1 MKLHKGLF
9 ASFLVML
16 MTIFSCSEES
26 VLTANAEREIGN
38 ADDSGIK
45 LTVEI
50 AAPIT
55 RTVRPMITKYTV
67 ELQIGNGSTEEESED
82 SSWNTMISRTLNAHN
97 TSTTFTNISIANYRI
112 VVSGYD
118 KNNKKILEGISN
130 ISATDFGSSNLL
142 SQVEVTDYFGESTN
156 NGTGSITFNLYGL
169 ENFYTENINIIMKL
183 TKAGSS
189 GNNSSGNGSSMDD
202 SSEVKI
208 NLAYEKQTQIF
219 SGTNSTI
226 NSGSYIITCEN
237 NLGFNLVQD
246 PLVNIY
252 AGATTEINW
261 TFNYNKDN
269 VSSDT
274 TLKNIKIPVWKV
286 PVNYNSESSAEVTN
300 CAGYI
305 SANAL
310 FAKPTFIAGKYVSSA
325 YDSNNDLWILTK
337 DSSSTYYITNSNS
350 NSNKPLDFDNTRIK
364 LVDFTF
370 TQVDES
376 EKILFLD
383 IFDNTC
389 KIYSLD
395 KNSISNNVTGNTS
408 YNVSITGIDT
418 LSGYNFTAVTA
429 NGSDVY
435 IAASSTTTT
444 TENQSTVGAVSVY
457 KGDLLSNNVNG
468 ITFTELKVVDDN
480 EKTLGEDLVGRFK
493 FNNFTIPTCF
503 RVTDMYF
510 DDSDSALYITAGALC
525 LNVDSDSGAKISSSF
540 GGLFKYTVDN
550 SGNATHTYDTGI
562 ANSMVKDE
570 YRDVLS
576 VPRCIVPVENAL
588 YIVDSGFCG
597 TVVNGVISEAPTKCN
612 RICVINDKNKLGDF
626 EITDLHDSADFDF
639 SRIMN
644 AFNTNDSNGYCW
656 SF

>member
-1 MKLHKGLF
+1 MKLHKSLF
-9 ASFLVML
+9 AAFLVML

-26 VLTANAEREIGN
+26 VLTANAEREIGS

-130 ISATDFGSSNLL
+130 ISETDFGSSNLL

-219 SGTNSTI
+219 SGTNGTI

-310 FAKPTFIAGKYVSSA
+310 FAKPTFIDAGEYVSSA

-337 DSSSTYYITNSNS
+337 DSSSNYYITNSNS
-350 NSNKPLDFDNTRIK
+350 KNQLNFNNTAIK

-389 KIYSLD
+389 KIYSSSAFALSENKFTD
-395 KNSISNNVTGNTS
+395 ILIHLNMDNNLTP
-408 YNVSITGIDT
+408 
-418 LSGYNFTAVTA
+418 TAVTA
-429 NGSDVY
+429 NGNDVY
-435 IAASSTTTT
+435 IAATISNDSPA
-444 TENQSTVGAVSVY
+444 VGVY
-457 KGDLLSNNVNG
+457 KGDLSSNNGNG
-468 ITFTELKVVDDN
+468 IAFTELKVADDN
-480 EKTLGEDLVGRFK
+480 NGKTLGEDLVGRF
-493 FNNFTIPTCF
+493 NSFTIPTCF

-510 DDSDSALYITAGALC
+510 GDSALYIIAGALC
-525 LNVDSDSGAKISSSF
+525 LNHGSDSGKISSSF

-562 ANSMVKDE
+562 ANSMVNSK
-570 YRDVLS
+570 YSDVLS

-597 TVVNGVISEAPTKCN
+597 TADESGEMKVTGKCN
-612 RICVINDKNKLGDF
+612 RICVFSNRNELNTSTKF
-626 EITDLHDSADFDF
+626 TVTDLHDLADFDF
-639 SRIMN
+639 SGIMN
-644 AFNTNDSNGYCW
+644 VFNTNDNSGYYCW

>member
-1 MKLHKGLF
+1 MKLHKSLF
-9 ASFLVML
+9 AAFLVML

-26 VLTANAEREIGN
+26 VLTANAEREIGS

-50 AAPIT
+50 TAPIT

-82 SSWNTMISRTLNAHN
+82 NSWNTMISRTLNAHN

-130 ISATDFGSSNLL
+130 ISETDFGSSNLL

-156 NGTGSITFNLYGL
+156 NGTGSIIFNLYGL

-183 TKAGSS
+183 TKAGSG
-189 GNNSSGNGSSMDD
+189 GNSTGNSNNVTLNYN
-202 SSEVKI
+202 SENK
-208 NLAYEKQTQIF
+208 IF
-219 SGTNSTI
+219 SGTMDNVS
-226 NSGSYIITCEN
+226 SGSYIITCGN
-237 NLGFNLVQD
+237 NLGVNLVQD

-252 AGATTEINW
+252 DGATTEINW

-310 FAKPTFIAGKYVSSA
+310 FAKPTFIDAGEYVSSA

-337 DSSSTYYITNSNS
+337 DSSSNYYINNSNS
-350 NSNKPLDFDNTRIK
+350 KNQLDFGNTGIK

-370 TQVDES
+370 TQVDGS
-376 EKILFLD
+376 EKILFLGIFDGACRIYNLSDLSKNEFTD
-383 IFDNTC
+383 IFIHLNMDNNLTP
-389 KIYSLD
+389 
-395 KNSISNNVTGNTS
+395 
-408 YNVSITGIDT
+408 
-418 LSGYNFTAVTA
+418 TAVTVKD
-429 NGSDVY
+429 NDVY

-444 TENQSTVGAVSVY
+444 TEQSTVGAVSVY
-457 KGDLLSNNVNG
+457 KGDLLSNNENG
-468 ITFTELKVVDDN
+468 ITFTELKVADDN
-480 EKTLGEDLVGRFK
+480 NGKTLGEDLVGRFN
-493 FNNFTIPTCF
+493 FNIPTCF

-510 DDSDSALYITAGALC
+510 DDSALYITAGALC
-525 LNVDSDSGAKISSSF
+525 LNVGSDKISSSF

-562 ANSMVKDE
+562 AISMVKDE

-597 TVVNGVISEAPTKCN
+597 TESGEMKVTGKCN
-612 RICVINDKNKLGDF
+612 RICVFSNRNELNTSNTSTKF
-626 EITDLHDSADFDF
+626 TVTDLHDSADFDF
-639 SRIMN
+639 SGIMN
-644 AFNTNDSNGYCW
+644 VFNTNDNNGYCW

>member
-1 MKLHKGLF
+1 MKLHKSLF
-9 ASFLVML
+9 AAFLVML

-26 VLTANAEREIGN
+26 VLTANAEREIGS

-130 ISATDFGSSNLL
+130 ISETDFGSSNLL

-237 NLGFNLVQD
+237 NLGFNLVWD

-310 FAKPTFIAGKYVSSA
+310 FAKPTFIDAGEYVSSA

-337 DSSSTYYITNSNS
+337 DSSSNYYITNSNS
-350 NSNKPLDFDNTRIK
+350 NSNKQLNFGNAGIK

-370 TQVDES
+370 TQVDGS
-376 EKILFLD
+376 EKILFLGIFNGACRIYNLSDLSKNEFTD
-383 IFDNTC
+383 IFIHLNMDNNLTP
-389 KIYSLD
+389 
-395 KNSISNNVTGNTS
+395 
-408 YNVSITGIDT
+408 
-418 LSGYNFTAVTA
+418 TAVTVKD
-429 NGSDVY
+429 NDVY

-444 TENQSTVGAVSVY
+444 EQSTVGAVSVY
-457 KGDLLSNNVNG
+457 KGDLLSNNENG
-468 ITFTELKVVDDN
+468 ITFTELKVADDN
-480 EKTLGEDLVGRFK
+480 NGKTLGEDLVGRF
-493 FNNFTIPTCF
+493 NDFTIPTCF

-550 SGNATHTYDTGI
+550 NGNATHTYDTGI

-597 TVVNGVISEAPTKCN
+597 TVDESDEMKVTGKCN
-612 RICVINDKNKLGDF
+612 RICVFSNRNELNTSTKF
-626 EITDLHDSADFDF
+626 TVTDLHDLADFDF
-639 SRIMN
+639 SGIMN
-644 AFNTNDSNGYCW
+644 VFNTNDNNGYCW

>member
-1 MKLHKGLF
+1 MKLHKSLF
-9 ASFLVML
+9 AAFLVML

-26 VLTANAEREIGN
+26 VLTANAEREIGS

-50 AAPIT
+50 TAPIT

-82 SSWNTMISRTLNAHN
+82 NSWNTMISRTLNAHN

-130 ISATDFGSSNLL
+130 ISETDFGSSNLL

-156 NGTGSITFNLYGL
+156 NGTGSIIFNLYGL
-169 ENFYTENINIIMKL
+169 ENFNTKNTSITMEL
-183 TKAGSS
+183 TKADS
-189 GNNSSGNGSSMDD
+189 GGNSTGNSNNVTLNYN
-202 SSEVKI
+202 SETK
-208 NLAYEKQTQIF
+208 IF
-219 SGTNSTI
+219 SGTVDNVS
-226 NSGSYIITCEN
+226 SGSYIITCGN
-237 NLGFNLVQD
+237 NLGVNLVQD

-310 FAKPTFIAGKYVSSA
+310 FAKPTFIDAGEYVSSA
-325 YDSNNDLWILTK
+325 YDSNNNLWILTK
-337 DSSSTYYITNSNS
+337 DSSSNYYITNSNS
-350 NSNKPLDFDNTRIK
+350 NSKNQLNFNNTAIK

-383 IFDNTC
+383 IDNTC
-389 KIYSLD
+389 KIYSSSAFALSENKFTDILIYLD
-395 KNSISNNVTGNTS
+395 MDNLTP
-408 YNVSITGIDT
+408 
-418 LSGYNFTAVTA
+418 TAVTA
-429 NGSDVY
+429 NGNDVY

-457 KGDLLSNNVNG
+457 KGNLSSNNGNG
-468 ITFTELKVVDDN
+468 ITFTELKVADDN
-480 EKTLGEDLVGRFK
+480 EKTLGEDLVGR

-510 DDSDSALYITAGALC
+510 DDSALYITAGALC
-525 LNVDSDSGAKISSSF
+525 LNVGSDKISSSF

-550 SGNATHTYDTGI
+550 NGNATHTYDTGI
-562 ANSMVKDE
+562 AISMVNSK
-570 YRDVLS
+570 YSDVLS

-597 TVVNGVISEAPTKCN
+597 TADESGEMKVTGKCN
-612 RICVINDKNKLGDF
+612 RICVFSNRNELNTSNKF
-626 EITDLHDSADFDF
+626 TVTDLHDLADFDF
-639 SRIMN
+639 SVI
-644 AFNTNDSNGYCW
+644 NTKVYYCG

>member
-1 MKLHKGLF
+1 MKLHKSLF
-9 ASFLVML
+9 AAFLVML

-26 VLTANAEREIGN
+26 VLTANAEREIES

-82 SSWNTMISRTLNAHN
+82 NSWNTMISRTLNAHN

-219 SGTNSTI
+219 SGTNGTI

-310 FAKPTFIAGKYVSSA
+310 FAKPTFIDAGEYVSSA

-337 DSSSTYYITNSNS
+337 DSSSNYYITNSNS
-350 NSNKPLDFDNTRIK
+350 KNQLDFGNTGIK

-370 TQVDES
+370 TQVDGS
-376 EKILFLD
+376 EKILFLG
-383 IFDNTC
+383 IFDDAC
-389 KIYSLD
+389 KIYNLSDLS
-395 KNSISNNVTGNTS
+395 KNEFTDILIHLNMDNLTP
-408 YNVSITGIDT
+408 
-418 LSGYNFTAVTA
+418 TAVTV
-429 NGSDVY
+429 NDNDVY
-435 IAASSTTTT
+435 IAASSTT

-457 KGDLLSNNVNG
+457 KGNLSSNNGNG
-468 ITFTELKVVDDN
+468 ITFSELKVADDN
-480 EKTLGEDLVGRFK
+480 NGKTLGEDLVGR

-510 DDSDSALYITAGALC
+510 DDFALYITAGALC
-525 LNVDSDSGAKISSSF
+525 LNVGSDSGAKISSSF

-562 ANSMVKDE
+562 ASYMVKDE

-597 TVVNGVISEAPTKCN
+597 TADESGEMKVTGKCN
-612 RICVINDKNKLGDF
+612 RICVFSNRNELNISTEF
-626 EITDLHDSADFDF
+626 TVTDLHDLADFDF
-639 SRIMN
+639 SGIMN
-644 AFNTNDSNGYCW
+644 VFNTNDNNGYCW

>member
-1 MKLHKGLF
+1 MKLHKSLF
-9 ASFLVML
+9 AAFLVML

-26 VLTANAEREIGN
+26 VLTANAEREIGS

-219 SGTNSTI
+219 SGTNGTI

-310 FAKPTFIAGKYVSSA
+310 FAKPTFIDAGEYVSSA

-337 DSSSTYYITNSNS
+337 DSSSNYYITNSNS
-350 NSNKPLDFDNTRIK
+350 KNQLDFGNTGIK

-389 KIYSLD
+389 KIYSSSAFALSENKFTD
-395 KNSISNNVTGNTS
+395 ILIHLNMDNNLTP
-408 YNVSITGIDT
+408 
-418 LSGYNFTAVTA
+418 TAVTA
-429 NGSDVY
+429 NGNDVY
-435 IAASSTTTT
+435 IAASSTTT
-444 TENQSTVGAVSVY
+444 ESQSTVGAVSVY
-457 KGDLLSNNVNG
+457 KGDLSSVSQG
-468 ITFTELKVVDDN
+468 TITFLELKVADDN
-480 EKTLGEDLVGRFK
+480 NGKTLGEDLVGRFN
-493 FNNFTIPTCF
+493 FNIPTCF
-503 RVTDMYF
+503 RVTDMYS
-510 DDSDSALYITAGALC
+510 DDSALYITAGALC
-525 LNVDSDSGAKISSSF
+525 LNVGSDSGKISSSF

-550 SGNATHTYDTGI
+550 NGNATHTYDTGI
-562 ANSMVKDE
+562 ASNMVKDE
-570 YRDVLS
+570 YRNVLS
-576 VPRCIVPVENAL
+576 VPRCIVPVKNAL

-597 TVVNGVISEAPTKCN
+597 TADESGEMKATGKCN
-612 RICVINDKNKLGDF
+612 RICVFSNRNELDTSTKF
-626 EITDLHDSADFDF
+626 TVTDLHDLADFDF
-639 SRIMN
+639 SGIMN
-644 AFNTNDSNGYCW
+644 VFNTNDNNGYCW

>member
-1 MKLHKGLF
+1 MKLHKSLF
-9 ASFLVML
+9 AAFLVML

-26 VLTANAEREIGN
+26 VLTANAEREIGS

-82 SSWNTMISRTLNAHN
+82 NSWNTMISRTLNAHN

-219 SGTNSTI
+219 SGTNGTI

-310 FAKPTFIAGKYVSSA
+310 FAKPTFIDAGEYVSSA

-337 DSSSTYYITNSNS
+337 DSSSNYYITNSNS
-350 NSNKPLDFDNTRIK
+350 KNQLNFNNTAIK

-389 KIYSLD
+389 KIYSSSAFALSENKFTD
-395 KNSISNNVTGNTS
+395 ILIHLNMDNNLTP
-408 YNVSITGIDT
+408 
-418 LSGYNFTAVTA
+418 TAVTA
-429 NGSDVY
+429 NGNDVY
-435 IAASSTTTT
+435 IAATISNDSPA
-444 TENQSTVGAVSVY
+444 VGVY
-457 KGDLLSNNVNG
+457 KGDLSSNNGNG
-468 ITFTELKVVDDN
+468 IAFTELKVADDN
-480 EKTLGEDLVGRFK
+480 NGKTLGEDLVGRFN
-493 FNNFTIPTCF
+493 FNIPTCF

-597 TVVNGVISEAPTKCN
+597 TESGEMKVTGKCN
-612 RICVINDKNKLGDF
+612 RICVFSNRNELNTSTKSTV
-626 EITDLHDSADFDF
+626 TDLHDLADFDF
-639 SRIMN
+639 SVI
-644 AFNTNDSNGYCW
+644 NTKVYYCW

>member
-1 MKLHKGLF
+1 MKLHKSLF
-9 ASFLVML
+9 AAFLVML

-26 VLTANAEREIGN
+26 VLTANAEREIGS

-82 SSWNTMISRTLNAHN
+82 NSWNTMISRTLNAHN

-130 ISATDFGSSNLL
+130 ISATDFSSSNLL

-156 NGTGSITFNLYGL
+156 NGTGSIIFNLYGL
-169 ENFYTENINIIMKL
+169 ENFNTKNINIIMKL

-208 NLAYEKQTQIF
+208 NLAYEKQTKIF
-219 SGTNSTI
+219 SGTRDNVS
-226 NSGSYIITCEN
+226 SGSYIITCGN
-237 NLGFNLVQD
+237 NLGVNLVQD

-310 FAKPTFIAGKYVSSA
+310 FAKPTFIDAGEYVSSA

-337 DSSSTYYITNSNS
+337 DSSSNYYINNSNS
-350 NSNKPLDFDNTRIK
+350 KNQLDFGNTGIK

-370 TQVDES
+370 TQVDGS
-376 EKILFLD
+376 EKILFLGIFDGACRIYNLSDLSKNEFTD
-383 IFDNTC
+383 IFIHLNMDNNLTP
-389 KIYSLD
+389 
-395 KNSISNNVTGNTS
+395 
-408 YNVSITGIDT
+408 
-418 LSGYNFTAVTA
+418 TAVTVKD
-429 NGSDVY
+429 NDVY

-444 TENQSTVGAVSVY
+444 EQSTVGAVSVY
-457 KGDLLSNNVNG
+457 KGDLLSNNENG
-468 ITFTELKVVDDN
+468 ITFTELKVADDN
-480 EKTLGEDLVGRFK
+480 NGKTLGEDLVGRFN
-493 FNNFTIPTCF
+493 FNIPTCF

-510 DDSDSALYITAGALC
+510 DDSALYITAGALC
-525 LNVDSDSGAKISSSF
+525 LNVGSDKISSSF

-562 ANSMVKDE
+562 AISMVKDE

-597 TVVNGVISEAPTKCN
+597 TESGEMKVTGKCN
-612 RICVINDKNKLGDF
+612 RICVFSNRNELNTSNTSTKF
-626 EITDLHDSADFDF
+626 TVTDLHDSADFDF
-639 SRIMN
+639 SGIMN
-644 AFNTNDSNGYCW
+644 VFNTNDNNGYCW

>member
-1 MKLHKGLF
+1 MKLHKSLF
-9 ASFLVML
+9 AAFLVML

-82 SSWNTMISRTLNAHN
+82 NSWNTMISRTLNAHN

-156 NGTGSITFNLYGL
+156 NGTGSIIFNLYGL
-169 ENFYTENINIIMKL
+169 ENFYTENINITMEL
-183 TKAGSS
+183 TKAGSG
-189 GNNSSGNGSSMDD
+189 GNSTGNSNNVILKYN
-202 SSEVKI
+202 SETK
-208 NLAYEKQTQIF
+208 IF
-219 SGTNSTI
+219 SGTMDNVG
-226 NSGSYIITCEN
+226 SGSYIITCGN
-237 NLGFNLVQD
+237 NLGVNLVQD

-310 FAKPTFIAGKYVSSA
+310 FAKPTFIDAGEYVSSA

-350 NSNKPLDFDNTRIK
+350 KNQLDFGNTGIK

-370 TQVDES
+370 TQVDGS
-376 EKILFLD
+376 EKILFLGIFGGACRIYNLSDLSKNEFTD
-383 IFDNTC
+383 IST
-389 KIYSLD
+389 SL
-395 KNSISNNVTGNTS
+395 K
-408 YNVSITGIDT
+408 YNLTP
-418 LSGYNFTAVTA
+418 TAVTA
-429 NGSDVY
+429 NGNDVY
-435 IAASSTTTT
+435 IAASSTT
-444 TENQSTVGAVSVY
+444 ENQSIVGAVSVY
-457 KGDLLSNNVNG
+457 KGDLSSVSQG
-468 ITFTELKVVDDN
+468 TITFLELKVADDN
-480 EKTLGEDLVGRFK
+480 NGKTLGEDLVGR

-510 DDSDSALYITAGALC
+510 DNSAFALYITAGALC

-597 TVVNGVISEAPTKCN
+597 TADESGEMKVTGKCN
-612 RICVINDKNKLGDF
+612 RICVFSNRNELNTSTKF
-626 EITDLHDSADFDF
+626 TVTDLHDLADFDF
-639 SRIMN
+639 SGIMN
-644 AFNTNDSNGYCW
+644 VFNTNDNSGYYCW

>member
-1 MKLHKGLF
+1 MKLHKSLF
-9 ASFLVML
+9 AAFLVML

-26 VLTANAEREIGN
+26 VLTANAEREIGS

-82 SSWNTMISRTLNAHN
+82 NSWNTMISRTLNAHN

-156 NGTGSITFNLYGL
+156 NGAGSITFNLYGL

-189 GNNSSGNGSSMDD
+189 GNSTGNSNNVILKYN
-202 SSEVKI
+202 SETK
-208 NLAYEKQTQIF
+208 IF
-219 SGTNSTI
+219 SGTRDKVG
-226 NSGSYIITCEN
+226 SGSYIITCGN
-237 NLGFNLVQD
+237 NLGVNLVQD

-261 TFNYNKDN
+261 TFNYNKDD

-310 FAKPTFIAGKYVSSA
+310 FAKPTFIDAGEYVSSA

-337 DSSSTYYITNSNS
+337 DSSSNYYITNSNS
-350 NSNKPLDFDNTRIK
+350 NSNKQLNFGNAGIK

-370 TQVDES
+370 TQVDGS
-376 EKILFLD
+376 EKILFLGIFDGACRIYNLSDLSKNEFTD
-383 IFDNTC
+383 IFIHLNMDNNLTP
-389 KIYSLD
+389 
-395 KNSISNNVTGNTS
+395 
-408 YNVSITGIDT
+408 
-418 LSGYNFTAVTA
+418 TAVTVKD
-429 NGSDVY
+429 NDVY

-444 TENQSTVGAVSVY
+444 EQSTVGAVSVY
-457 KGDLLSNNVNG
+457 KGDLLSNNENG
-468 ITFTELKVVDDN
+468 ITFTELKVADDN
-480 EKTLGEDLVGRFK
+480 NGKTLGEDLVGRFN
-493 FNNFTIPTCF
+493 FNIPTCF

-510 DDSDSALYITAGALC
+510 DDSALYITAGALC
-525 LNVDSDSGAKISSSF
+525 LNVGSGKISSSF

-550 SGNATHTYDTGI
+550 NGNATHTYDTGI
-562 ANSMVKDE
+562 ASNMVKDE
-570 YRDVLS
+570 YRNVLS
-576 VPRCIVPVENAL
+576 VPRCIVPVKNAL

-597 TVVNGVISEAPTKCN
+597 TADESGEMKVTGKCN
-612 RICVINDKNKLGDF
+612 RICVFSNRNELDTSTEF
-626 EITDLHDSADFDF
+626 TVTDLHDLADFDF
-639 SRIMN
+639 SVI
-644 AFNTNDSNGYCW
+644 NTKVNYCW

>member
-1 MKLHKGLF
+1 MKLHKSLF
-9 ASFLVML
+9 AAFLVML

-26 VLTANAEREIGN
+26 VLTANAEREIGS

-82 SSWNTMISRTLNAHN
+82 NSWNTMISRTLNAHN

-118 KNNKKILEGISN
+118 KSNKKILEGISN

-219 SGTNSTI
+219 SGTNGTI

-310 FAKPTFIAGKYVSSA
+310 FAKPTFIDAGEYVSSA

-350 NSNKPLDFDNTRIK
+350 KNQLDFGNTGIK

-370 TQVDES
+370 TQVDGS
-376 EKILFLD
+376 EKILFLGIFNGACRIYNLSDLSKNEFTD
-383 IFDNTC
+383 ILIHLNMDNLTPA
-389 KIYSLD
+389 
-395 KNSISNNVTGNTS
+395 
-408 YNVSITGIDT
+408 
-418 LSGYNFTAVTA
+418 AVTA
-429 NGSDVY
+429 NGNNVNGNNVY

-444 TENQSTVGAVSVY
+444 ESQSTVGAVSVY
-457 KGDLLSNNVNG
+457 KGDLLSNNGNG
-468 ITFTELKVVDDN
+468 ITFTELKVADDN
-480 EKTLGEDLVGRFK
+480 NGKTLGEDLVGRF
-493 FNNFTIPTCF
+493 NDFTIPTCF

-597 TVVNGVISEAPTKCN
+597 TESGEMKVTGKCN
-612 RICVINDKNKLGDF
+612 RICVFSNRNELNTSNTSTKF
-626 EITDLHDSADFDF
+626 TVTDLHDLADFDF
-639 SRIMN
+639 SSI
-644 AFNTNDSNGYCW
+644 NTKVYYCW